1 MKKYAVVVGSRSYNK
16 YRLSTWNKYRDNPGV
31 SILVLRSH
39 YTYSNDPDIT
49 HHHVS
54 LANKWV
60 WVERGNITKE
70 EKQFLF
76 DRKIMLSLPSS

>member
-1 MKKYAVVVGSRSYNK
+1 M
-16 YRLSTWNKYRDNPGV
+16 YRDNPGV
-31 SILVLRSH
+31 SILVLRAH

-60 WVERGNITKE
+60 WVDRANITKE

-76 DRKIMLSLPSS
+76 YRGIILTMLSLPSS